1 MKFSVRWFIAI
12 VGLIF
17 VALSVASI
25 LAEDDLLWGLD
36 SFPLWSPPTGM
47 GIVVG
52 LAYITMLGS
61 VGLLWFRAFVV
72 RDVDSASHKI
82 ALGLSG
88 ISLVLHILLI
98 GYIQVWE
105 MRGSVGD
112 LFSAEA
118 WEVASSASSVR
129 AVICLVIG
137 FPIQHWFATRD
148 VTREVNR
155 WGVVT
160 GGLIALGSLTVVGH
174 TAYQPPTWI
183 SHGMD
188 FVHGVGASFWF
199 GGLLGLVLFLQVA
212 LRERNDAPNA
222 GRVLTDFS
230 NYALFCVI
238 GLAVSGSVMA
248 YMVKDDPLEITGSP
262 FSRALSLKLLLVL
275 IPIILAAYNRFK
287 LMPTLASEPNSHQT
301 WENLRRVTS
310 IELGML
316 VVVLLVTGYLVL
328 QSPVP

>member
-12 VGLIF
+12 IGLIF
-17 VALSVASI
+17 AALSVASI
-25 LAEDDLLWGLD
+25 LAEDNLLWGLD
-36 SFPLWSPPTGM
+36 TFPLWSPPTGM
-47 GIVVG
+47 GIVVA

-72 RDVDSASHKI
+72 REIDSASKKI
-82 ALGLSG
+82 ALGFSG
-88 ISLVLHILLI
+88 ISLVLHILLV

-105 MRGSVGD
+105 MRGSTSD

-118 WEVASSASSVR
+118 WDVASSASSVR
-129 AVICLVIG
+129 AVICLAIG

-148 VTREVNR
+148 MSREVNR

-188 FVHGVGASFWF
+188 FVHGVGAAFWF

-212 LRERNDAPNA
+212 LRARKDARKT
-222 GRVLTDFS
+222 GKVLTDFS

-238 GLAVSGSVMA
+238 ALAFSGAVMA
-248 YMVKDDPLEITGSP
+248 WMVKDDPLEVESP

-275 IPIILAAYNRFK
+275 IPIILAAYNRFR
-287 LMPTLASEPNSHQT
+287 LMPQLAGDAESSET
-301 WENLRRVTS
+301 WGILQRVTR
-310 IELGML
+310 IELAL
-316 VVVLLVTGYLVL
+316 LIAVLLVTGYLVL